1 MRIALPYEN
10 SLRPYVPSVPVVP
23 LSADASRALIDS
35 GVFTQ
40 ETNRVGLATPGR
52 VPANLGGPVGSIASG
67 KFAAGLSFQPRS
79 LPGSDDSL
87 LTVLSDVAKQA
98 LPFLENGETHGVAE
112 GVALLAASPD
122 LIHSI
127 TSPDRSKAE
136 TFLLYGSNIVNV
148 LSIANSIVPVPHAD
162 TTLKVVAGIFKVG
175 EQVFIT
181 GAKEPAA
188 GR

>member
-1 MRIALPYEN
+1 MVIGFSLARGEPWGQRTLQARTGTFKIFLASLTQIAY
-10 SLRPYVPSVPVVP
+10 
-23 LSADASRALIDS
+23 
-35 GVFTQ
+35 
-40 ETNRVGLATPGR
+40 
-52 VPANLGGPVGSIASG
+52 
-67 KFAAGLSFQPRS
+67 
-79 LPGSDDSL
+79 
-87 LTVLSDVAKQA
+87 
-98 LPFLENGETHGVAE
+98 FLENGETHGVAE
-112 GVALLAASPD
+112 GVALLAASPE

-136 TFLLYGSNIVNV
+136 KFLLYGSNIVNV

-162 TTLKVVAGIFKVG
+162 TTLMVVAGIFKVG